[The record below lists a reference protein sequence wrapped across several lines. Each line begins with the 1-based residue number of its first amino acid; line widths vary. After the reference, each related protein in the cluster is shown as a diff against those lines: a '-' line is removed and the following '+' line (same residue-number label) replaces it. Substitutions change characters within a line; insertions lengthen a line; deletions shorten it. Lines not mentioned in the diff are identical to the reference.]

1 MDAAVNL
8 IERIYQNQEMSERLA
23 MLINISGRQR
33 MLSQRMVLQLCLH
46 HSAISSNDLLQELL
60 ITMNRFSSAL
70 NILQRVTLAALRGQI
85 SKQIIQRLSAAQ
97 GEWRTLRAFLSMA
110 MMSGSKQSIGDLL
123 DADRR
128 AEDLLGKMNEIV
140 LLYEKKPDEG

>member
-1 MDAAVNL
+1 
-8 IERIYQNQEMSERLA
+8 
-23 MLINISGRQR
+23 
-33 MLSQRMVLQLCLH
+33 
-46 HSAISSNDLLQELL
+46 
-60 ITMNRFSSAL
+60 MNRFSSAL